1 MALCNDPRLTYL
13 NGLGYN
19 VLKLPREG
27 VDPLEV
33 VGRDHDSLED
43 LGQISSIWNSKS
55 AVPQVA
61 PLAQAVDING
71 QKTSDLKISIGL
83 DILASILQG
92 MGVDAPKVT
101 AEYNQAK
108 SIQFTFTEV
117 QVARVPPLEVGN
129 YLAQGDLVQ
138 QNPFAS
144 YFQDHD
150 KEAYVITEV
159 LKSQSITVTA
169 KGSAG
174 NSLAVNLPNIQKVLG
189 VSASITASNS
199 DNATLTFKGQKV
211 LTFGFKVFGIAY
223 ANGSWQIH
231 GQAPAG
237 NLAFSLPSEPAP
249 ILLSD
254 GQLLEKFPQKATTTH
269 A

>member
-1 MALCNDPRLTYL
+1 MAFCSDPRLTYL

-33 VGRDHDSLED
+33 VGRDNDSLED
-43 LGQISSIWNSKS
+43 LGQISTIWSSKA

-61 PLAQAVDING
+61 PPAQAVDING
-71 QKTSDLKISIGL
+71 QRTSDLKVSIGL

-92 MGVDAPKVT
+92 MGIDAPKVT

-108 SIQFTFTEV
+108 SIQFTFTDV
-117 QVARVPPLEVGN
+117 QVSRVPPLEVGS
-129 YLAQGDLVQ
+129 YLAQGDLDQ

-144 YFQDHD
+144 YFQDHN

-169 KGSAG
+169 KGSSG
-174 NSLAVNLPNIQKVLG
+174 TTLAVNLPNIQKVVG
-189 VSASITASNS
+189 VNASIAASAS
-199 DNATLTFKGQKV
+199 DNASLTYKGQKL

-237 NLAFSLPSEPAP
+237 NIAFSLPSEPGP
-249 ILLSD
+249 VLLSD
-254 GQLLEKFPQKATTTH
+254 GQLLENFRPKATKTH